1 MLIKKNHSLILKEKK
16 KNLVLQSRKKTYIQ
30 TFLFFFFKED
40 MFLKSKTQLVKNKKT
55 SRLQHFLRLKGK
67 RRSRR

>member
-1 MLIKKNHSLILKEKK
+1 MLYYKVKNF
-16 KNLVLQSRKKTYIQ
+16 IQ
-30 TFLFFFFKED
+30 TFLFFKED
-40 MFLKSKTQLVKNKKT
+40 MFLKSKPQLVRNKKT

>member
-16 KNLVLQSRKKTYIQ
+16 KNLVLQSRKKTIQ